1 MDLFL
6 RFQQSVG
13 NADMH
18 LAAECFGATWKK
30 YTEPGRHYHTFHHI
44 QQLLRLAD
52 EFSGVIQKKAV
63 VDLAIFYHDVV
74 YEAGKNDNEI
84 RSAEIAREA
93 LEKLG
98 VLLPIIQDV
107 CDYIIA
113 TKDHFTVN
121 TDDTDLKYFLDFDL
135 SILSASPE
143 IYKQYAE
150 QIRQEYA
157 SIPDAFYNAG
167 RITFLN
173 KALQL
178 PELYFTD
185 EFRKNESKAK
195 SNLEWERNLL
205 EGVN

>member
-18 LAAECFGATWKK
+18 LAAECFGQLEKK

-135 SILSASPE
+135 RILSVDPE
-143 IYKQYAE
+143 IYQQYAK
-150 QIRQEYA
+150 QVRQEYA
-157 SIPDAFYNAG
+157 AIPDVFYNPG
-167 RITFLN
+167 RISFLK

-178 PELYFTD
+178 PHLYFTED
-185 EFRKNESKAK
+185 FRKKESKAK
-195 SNLEWERNLL
+195 ANIEWEIKLL
-205 EGVN
+205 EQG